1 METSKE
7 AELQQSTLT
16 PAKVGHWTNA
26 RLAAAISTH
35 NKWRRGEG
43 EEMPFGPADL
53 GLILDECA
61 RRLEEAGDRRKEGS
75 DGD

>member
-1 METSKE
+1 MSAPK
-7 AELQQSTLT
+7 ALT
-16 PAKVGHWTNA
+16 PAQVGHWPNA

-43 EEMPFGPADL
+43 DEMPFGPADL

-61 RRLEEAGDRRKEGS
+61 RRLEEAKNKEAPNGD
-75 DGD
+75 